1 MNPVPSLQE
10 AEFIDVHYHAGP
22 DAFVRRHGVIETG
35 RRYAALNGW
44 GVLKNHLGC
53 TAAQAWEA
61 RQEGF
66 PVSGSVVL
74 NEIAGGIDFRV
85 VQRSLCHHGD
95 SDARLIVHL
104 PTVTGRAHKSRLKRN
119 SSHWILDEHPIKP
132 LTVSHDGRLNEQ
144 TLDILRMARD
154 YPIVVSSG
162 HADGNEVR
170 LLIEAA
176 VQLGVP
182 RLMLN
187 QPANPLTGLDADAL
201 LELAEA
207 PMVYTE
213 QTALTY
219 LLGYQ
224 PWEDFSRVLREVPRA
239 IYSSDLGQT
248 SQPDIEQ
255 WQVDSL
261 LWFERMGLEA
271 EGVRRVIRGTAREM
285 LRVEV

>member
-1 MNPVPSLQE
+1 MNPTPSLLD

-22 DAFVRRHGVIETG
+22 DAFVRRHGVIEAG

-44 GVLKNHLGC
+44 VVLKNHLGC

-61 RQEGF
+61 RQEGL

-85 VQRSLCHHGD
+85 VQRSLCQHGD

-104 PTVTGRAHKSRLKRN
+104 PTVTGRAHTSRLKRN
-119 SSHWILDEHPIKP
+119 SAHWILDEHPIKP
-132 LTVSHDGRLNEQ
+132 LTVSHEGRLNAQ
-144 TLDILRMARD
+144 TLDVLRMARD
-154 YPIVVSSG
+154 YPIVISSG
-162 HADGNEVR
+162 HADAHEVR

-176 VQLGVP
+176 QQLEVP

-187 QPANPLTGLDADAL
+187 QPANPLTGLDAEAL
-201 LELAEA
+201 LELARA

-224 PWEDFSRVLREVPRA
+224 GWDDFARVLREVPRA
-239 IYSSDLGQT
+239 LYSSDLGQT

-261 LWFERMGLEA
+261 LWFERMGLDRERA
-271 EGVRRVIRGTAREM
+271 LQVGRGHAREM
-285 LRVEV
+285 LKLA

>member
-1 MNPVPSLQE
+1 MNPTPSLLD

-22 DAFVRRHGVIETG
+22 DAFVRRHGVIEAS

-44 GVLKNHLGC
+44 VVLKNHLGC

-85 VQRSLCHHGD
+85 VQRSLCQHGD

-104 PTVTGRAHKSRLKRN
+104 PTVTGRAHQSRLKRN
-119 SSHWILDEHPIKP
+119 SAHWILDEHPIKP
-132 LTVSHDGRLNEQ
+132 LTVSHEGRLNAQ
-144 TLDILRMARD
+144 TLDVLRMARD
-154 YPIVVSSG
+154 YPIVISSG
-162 HADGNEVR
+162 HADAHEVR

-176 VQLGVP
+176 QQLEVP

-187 QPANPLTGLDADAL
+187 QPANPLTGLDAEAL
-201 LELAEA
+201 LELARA

-224 PWEDFSRVLREVPRA
+224 GWDDFARVLREVPRA
-239 IYSSDLGQT
+239 LYSSDLGQT

-261 LWFERMGLEA
+261 LWFERMGLDRKRA
-271 EGVRRVIRGTAREM
+271 LQVGRGHAREM
-285 LRVEV
+285 LKLA